1 MAAILDFT
9 RKRGLPQGG
18 FSGVLCVVLDRSTE
32 ANYVEKHLLTFLS
45 IKYFGICT
53 LQNSNFYTFSV

>member
-9 RKRGLPQGG
+9 RRRGFPQRRFG
-18 FSGVLCVVLDRSTE
+18 GVLCVVLISSTE

-45 IKYFGICT
+45 NK
-53 LQNSNFYTFSV
+53 